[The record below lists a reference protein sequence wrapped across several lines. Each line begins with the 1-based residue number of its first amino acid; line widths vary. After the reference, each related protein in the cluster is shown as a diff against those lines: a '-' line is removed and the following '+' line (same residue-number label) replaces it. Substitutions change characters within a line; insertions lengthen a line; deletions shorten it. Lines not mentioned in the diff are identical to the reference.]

1 MGDERPHADDG
12 AVTDGNSLQ
21 DGDILAGPY
30 VVTDANRFRNV
41 DQLAVL
47 GDGMRVG
54 APDIDSLSKDA
65 IFPGRNGNTVSTAD
79 NLATAER
86 SPGPDMDR
94 IVVPDNLDVHI
105 VHLDMLIHDQGMAL
119 APDEDRRIEQ
129 VRLPETDSIA
139 RPLEADARL
148 LEDRGLRVDLIL
160 PGPLEPGP
168 DDDSLFLEPPE
179 RVGQDSCEDD
189 ERHIQ

>member
-1 MGDERPHADDG
+1 
-12 AVTDGNSLQ
+12 
-21 DGDILAGPY
+21 
-30 VVTDANRFRNV
+30 
-41 DQLAVL
+41 
-47 GDGMRVG
+47 
-54 APDIDSLSKDA
+54 
-65 IFPGRNGNTVSTAD
+65 
-79 NLATAER
+79 
-86 SPGPDMDR
+86 MDR

-105 VHLDMLIHDQGMAL
+105 VHLDILINDQGMAF
-119 APDEDRRIEQ
+119 APDEDGRIEQ
-129 VRLPETDSIA
+129 IRLLEADSIA
-139 RPLEADARL
+139 RTLEADARL

>member
-12 AVTDGNSLQ
+12 AVADGNPLQ

-30 VVTDANRFRNV
+30 VVTYANRFRDV

-47 GDGMRVG
+47 GNGMRVRT
-54 APDIDSLSKDA
+54 PDIDALGKDT
-65 IFPGRNGNTVSTAD
+65 ILPGRDGNTVSAAD
-79 NLATAER
+79 DLAAAER
-86 SPGPDMDR
+86 SSGSDMDR

-129 VRLPETDSIA
+129 VRLLETDSIA
-139 RPLEADARL
+139 RPLETDARL
-148 LEDRGLRVDLIL
+148 LEDRGIRVDPIL
-160 PGPLEPGP
+160 PDPLEPSSH
-168 DDDSLFLEPPE
+168 DDGFFLEPPE